1 MWEMH
6 KHSSFYPAK
15 IYENLKLP
23 QRKLFLKTAVDE
35 TVDKRATLWFCYWT
49 HQWNK
54 IKIKNKK
61 KREF

>member
-1 MWEMH
+1 MH

-35 TVDKRATLWFCYWT
+35 TVDKRATLWFCY
-49 HQWNK
+49 
-54 IKIKNKK
+54 
-61 KREF
+61 